1 MKIKTYSLLSIGIFM
16 SQSTQAKRFIKG
28 LHGALK
34 LNPNIYAFGADE
46 DNTIS
51 QENFNSFADWQTAAT
66 SQEKHALSLLIAL
79 NTSLDQTSY
88 RIYNQAYL
96 PPKTTQLKAIQN
108 KSRNSYRYFEHDYK
122 ANNFY

>member
-1 MKIKTYSLLSIGIFM
+1 MKIKIYSLLSIGIFM
-16 SQSTQAKRFIKG
+16 GQSTQAKRFIEG

-46 DNTIS
+46 GNTIS
-51 QENFNSFADWQTAAT
+51 QESFNSFADWQTAAT

-96 PPKTTQLKAIQN
+96 SPETTQLKAIQN
-108 KSRNSYRYFEHDYK
+108 KFRNRLSLF
-122 ANNFY
+122 